1 MQRRSD
7 ERAQALLDAL
17 LEDRSAPELAARA
30 AAGLGLPEQGRY
42 AVAVLR
48 PGGDGPARPV
58 PDAAGM
64 RFFRRMRADC
74 EIVVVA
80 LGERGTDELTAV
92 MVEWCQGPGGISPVV
107 DSLAELGPARRLAD
121 VALLTCPPGTAGI
134 VRLEDRLPAAMVV
147 SRPELAARLVA
158 NVFGA
163 LLGLE
168 PADRDLLVRTL
179 DAWLECGGSAGR
191 AAGLLYC
198 HRNTVLN
205 RLRRLEQLTSRS
217 LSRPHQ
223 LIEVMLA
230 LEAFRLSVPQR

>member
-1 MQRRSD
+1 MRRRGD
-7 ERAQALLDAL
+7 ERVQALLDAL
-17 LEDRSAPELAARA
+17 LEDRSAPGLAARA
-30 AAGLGLPEQGRY
+30 AAGLALPEQGRY
-42 AVAVLR
+42 AVVVLR
-48 PGGDGPARPV
+48 TDDGGPDRPDL
-58 PDAAGM
+58 DADGM
-64 RFFRRMRADC
+64 RFLRRMRADC

-80 LGERGTDELTAV
+80 LGERGTAELTEV
-92 MVEWCQGPGGISPVV
+92 MAERCPGPGGISPVV
-107 DSLAELGPARRLAD
+107 DSLAELGSARRLAD

-134 VRLEDRLPAAMVV
+134 VRLEERLPAALVV

-158 NVFGA
+158 NVFGP
-163 LLGLE
+163 LLGLD

-205 RLRRLEQLTSRS
+205 RLRRLERLTSRS
-217 LSRPHQ
+217 LSRPRE

-230 LEAFRLSVPQR
+230 LEAFRLSVSQG

>member
-7 ERAQALLDAL
+7 ERVQALLDAL
-17 LEDRSAPELAARA
+17 LEDRSAPGLAARA

-42 AVAVLR
+42 AVVVLR
-48 PGGDGPARPV
+48 RGGGPDRPV
-58 PDAAGM
+58 MDADGM
-64 RFFRRMRADC
+64 TFLRRMRADC

-92 MVEWCQGPGGISPVV
+92 LVERCPGPGGISPVV
-107 DSLAELGPARRLAD
+107 DSLAELGSARRLAD
-121 VALLTCPPGTAGI
+121 VALLTCPPGTARI
-134 VRLEDRLPAAMVV
+134 VRLEERLPAALVV

-158 NVFGA
+158 SVFGP
-163 LLGLE
+163 LLGLD
-168 PADRDLLVRTL
+168 PADRELLVRTL
-179 DAWLECGGSAGR
+179 EAWLDCGGSAGR

-217 LSRPHQ
+217 LSRPRE
-223 LIEVMLA
+223 LVEIMLA
-230 LEAFRLSVPQR
+230 LEAFRLSVAAQR